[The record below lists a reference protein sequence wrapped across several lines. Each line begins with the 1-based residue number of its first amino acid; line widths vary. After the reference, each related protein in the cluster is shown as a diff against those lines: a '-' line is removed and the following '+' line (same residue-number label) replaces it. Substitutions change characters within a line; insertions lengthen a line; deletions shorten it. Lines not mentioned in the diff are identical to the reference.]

1 MKTIEKI
8 VLVNDDYYGS
18 TNRNYLADGWRV
30 KMLKPT
36 KHGTDTWAVLYKE
49 VEDDE
54 ETNK

>member
-30 KMLKPT
+30 KMLKPI
-36 KHGTDTWAVLYKE
+36 KHGTDAWAVLYKE

-54 ETNK
+54 EENK